1 MLCSC
6 PRDVL
11 TGVTAGYA
19 AAVERDKFW
28 IKRPMTLNV
37 GFMPGYP
44 DYFRQRIVD
53 VITGPKGWQSL
64 VGKETLRFDFAG
76 TGSYDILITQTDP
89 ASGRPLLYWSYV
101 GTDSLAYAA
110 VGQPSMCLGFL
121 SGAGYAEKE
130 IDRLILHEFGH
141 ALGLIHEQS
150 HPRRA
155 FRLKPAP
162 VVYEYFRATYGVN
175 ATWVDQN
182 VLAQFTEAQ
191 TTLFKPFDPASVM
204 MYELPP
210 QVAEPPMRANHE
222 LSPLDVETIQDLYGK
237 KGQGGRRG
245 VTLEVGVASG
255 DFAIRHGYDVLFN
268 FHAEPGRYVAF
279 NLFANEYLD
288 LTQGR
293 PAEGDS
299 AYWRNVNPFGSLV
312 FQRIVDEG
320 GTLRYDTTPGGRS
333 DAATVGELRYNLRKE
348 AADVKRTLAAMKAS
362 GGGTYMV
369 FDVAEERDEHFLAR
383 TMTPDAWAW
392 FQVKVARVR

>member
-6 PRDVL
+6 PRDAL
-11 TGVTAGYA
+11 TGVSAAYA

-28 IKRPMTLNV
+28 KKKPLRLNV

-44 DYFRQRIVD
+44 DHFRQRIFD
-53 VITGPKGWQSL
+53 VITGPSGWQSQ
-64 VGKETLRFDFAG
+64 VGKDVLQFDFSG
-76 TGSYDILITQTDP
+76 TGNFDILITQIDP
-89 ASGRPLLYWSYV
+89 GSGRPFSYWSYV
-101 GTDSLAYAA
+101 GTDSLAFAA

-121 SGAGYAEKE
+121 PGAGYAEKE

-175 ATWVDQN
+175 PAWVDQN
-182 VLAQFTEAQ
+182 VLAQFSEAQ
-191 TTLFKPFDPASVM
+191 KALFKPFDPASIM
-204 MYELPP
+204 MYDLPP
-210 QVAEPPMRANHE
+210 QVAEPPMRSNHA

-237 KGQGGRRG
+237 AGKGVQRG
-245 VTLEVGVASG
+245 VGLEPGVASG
-255 DFAIRHGYDVLFN
+255 DFAIRHGHEVLFR
-268 FHAEPGRYVAF
+268 FRARPGRYVAF
-279 NLFANEYLD
+279 NLFAREYLE

-293 PAEGDS
+293 LAEGDS
-299 AYWRNVNPFGSLV
+299 SYWRNVNPFGSLV
-312 FQRIVDEG
+312 FQRVIEDG
-320 GTLRYDTTPGGRS
+320 GTLRYDPSPVGRS

-348 AADVKRTLAAMKAS
+348 AADVKRTLVAMKAS

-369 FDVAEERDEHFLAR
+369 FDVEKERDEFFLAR
-383 TMTPDAWAW
+383 TMMPDSWAW
-392 FQVKVARVR
+392 FQVKVARVG

>member
-1 MLCSC
+1 M
-6 PRDVL
+6 
-11 TGVTAGYA
+11 
-19 AAVERDKFW
+19 
-28 IKRPMTLNV
+28 
-37 GFMPGYP
+37 
-44 DYFRQRIVD
+44 
-53 VITGPKGWQSL
+53 
-64 VGKETLRFDFAG
+64 
-76 TGSYDILITQTDP
+76 
-89 ASGRPLLYWSYV
+89 
-101 GTDSLAYAA
+101 
-110 VGQPSMCLGFL
+110 
-121 SGAGYAEKE
+121 
-130 IDRLILHEFGH
+130 
-141 ALGLIHEQS
+141 
-150 HPRRA
+150 
-155 FRLKPAP
+155 
-162 VVYEYFRATYGVN
+162 
-175 ATWVDQN
+175 
-182 VLAQFTEAQ
+182 
-191 TTLFKPFDPASVM
+191 
-204 MYELPP
+204 
-210 QVAEPPMRANHE
+210 
-222 LSPLDVETIQDLYGK
+222 ETIQDLYGK

-279 NLFANEYLD
+279 NLFANEYLG

-312 FQRIVDEG
+312 FQRIVEDG
-320 GTLRYDTTPGGRS
+320 GVLRYDTGPGGRS